1 MSGNKKFDFAI
12 LLSLGIGYI
21 YLMSWIYWDSYYSFF
36 GIPESALNISFMNII
51 LSAWSSLVIMFA
63 FIIIVLDNSG
73 KRINSIE
80 DISISLHPII
90 LLLFLIIV
98 YSIQPFL
105 DGLWIRIGIIFSL
118 LVIYIFIKIFSK
130 DRIFEIGR
138 AVKDNHGKIFIAIA
152 LLMLSI
158 VTTKIYAN
166 VLARSVAKGVFGNNI
181 NLQLKDSDVVFK
193 DYVLISNMGGKY
205 YICEEIE
212 NNDKPSTFVINEDDV
227 ILVELNK

>member
-1 MSGNKKFDFAI
+1 MG
-12 LLSLGIGYI
+12 
-21 YLMSWIYWDSYYSFF
+21 WIYWESYYSFF
-36 GIPESALNISFMNII
+36 GIPESALNISFLNII

-63 FIIIVLDNSG
+63 YIIIVLDNSG

-98 YSIQPFL
+98 FSVQPFI
-105 DGLWIRIGIIFSL
+105 DALWIRIVIIFSL
-118 LVIYIFIKIFSK
+118 LITYIFIKIIIR
-130 DRIFEIGR
+130 DRIF
-138 AVKDNHGKIFIAIA
+138 AVGKAIKDNHGKFFIAIA

-158 VTTKIYAN
+158 LATKIYAN
-166 VLARSVAKGVFGNNI
+166 VVARSVAKGVFGNKI
-181 NLQLKDSDVVFK
+181 DLYLKDSKDVFK

-212 NNDKPSTFVINEDDV
+212 NNDKPNTIVINENDV
-227 ILVELNK
+227 IQVKLNK